1 METLCVTGHRP
12 DGLPWKRQYD
22 NTGRR
27 GDYLAELKSVL
38 LFCINHGFRH
48 FISGGAIGVDTD
60 FAFAVLELKNKYPV
74 TLEIAVPCPD
84 QSKFWTK
91 QEKADYDEILARADK
106 VTLCSPYYTAYC
118 MQKRNMYMVDNSDC
132 VLCCYSGA
140 KDGGTYNTVK
150 YAEREGKKMI
160 LIDLSENGENKEKK
174 DVQFVYKVTL

>member
-12 DGLPWKRQYD
+12 EGLPWKRQYD

-60 FAFAVLELKNKYPV
+60 FAFAVLELKNKYPIA
-74 TLEIAVPCPD
+74 LEIAVPCPD

-106 VTLCSPYYTAYC
+106 VTLFSPYYTAYC
-118 MQKRNMYMVDNSDC
+118 MQKRNMYMVDKSDL
-132 VLCCYSGA
+132 VLAIWNGA
-140 KDGGTYNTVK
+140 EHGGTWNTIAYTRRV
-150 YAEREGKKMI
+150 GKPLCFLLLNEIGSVAVCAK
-160 LIDLSENGENKEKK
+160 NGKRR
-174 DVQFVYKVTL
+174 

>member
-12 DGLPWKRQYD
+12 EGLPWKRQCD

-84 QSKFWTK
+84 QNKFWTK
-91 QEKADYDEILARADK
+91 QEKPITTKYLPVPTKLRFAARITPHIACK
-106 VTLCSPYYTAYC
+106 NAIC
-118 MQKRNMYMVDNSDC
+118 
-132 VLCCYSGA
+132 
-140 KDGGTYNTVK
+140 
-150 YAEREGKKMI
+150 I
-160 LIDLSENGENKEKK
+160 W
-174 DVQFVYKVTL
+174 